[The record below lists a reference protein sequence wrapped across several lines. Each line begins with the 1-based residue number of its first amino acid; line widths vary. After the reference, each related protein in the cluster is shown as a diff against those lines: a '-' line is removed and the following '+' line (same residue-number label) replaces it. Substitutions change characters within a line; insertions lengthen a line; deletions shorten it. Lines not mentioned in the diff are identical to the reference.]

1 LTDLHLDAQGDSDIE
16 IIFTIL
22 HQAKLP
28 SLAAA
33 YLHLVTWRSGRV
45 LEGDQDAALTS
56 AKLRE
61 RLPSLMEVQVALG
74 RGNACMDSNPH
85 SPRVQAALRL
95 SQLLRVANE
104 MNLLLLVFREYPPG
118 RSISITF

>member
-1 LTDLHLDAQGDSDIE
+1 LTALHLDAQGDSDIE
-16 IIFTIL
+16 IIFAIL
-22 HQAKLP
+22 HQAELP

-33 YLHLVTWRSGRV
+33 YLHLVIWRSGRV
-45 LEGDQDAALTS
+45 LEGDQDADLTS

-61 RLPSLMEVQVALG
+61 RLPSLMEVQTALG

-95 SQLLRVANE
+95 SQFLRIANE
-104 MNLLLLVFREYPPG
+104 MKLLLLVFREYAPG
-118 RSISITF
+118 QSISITF